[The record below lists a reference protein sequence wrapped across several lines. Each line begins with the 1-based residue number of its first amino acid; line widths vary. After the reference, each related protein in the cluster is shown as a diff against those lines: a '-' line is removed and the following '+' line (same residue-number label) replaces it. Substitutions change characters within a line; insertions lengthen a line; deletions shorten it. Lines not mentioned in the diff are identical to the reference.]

1 MKSILIAIQVLGVL
15 LFALNQK
22 QDIKITH
29 DAPASMK
36 PGEEAVVTITLDKSD
51 VMGFAKYQL
60 SADNGI
66 TVELVEGA
74 GASFTFNNQV
84 AKLIWM
90 SLPSD
95 GRITLKLRLKAA
107 EGALGGL
114 RINQRF
120 SYIYNNER
128 KNYDA
133 PPHDIMVGDGA
144 ALSAKRIQ
152 ESIADK
158 SKNLQAQVYTQ
169 RKLKSTGINQW
180 RVDIEIDKNQ
190 LMGFAKI
197 EETVPEGYT
206 VIDLKSSDAVFSVDN
221 EAVKYMWYDFPESD
235 VVTVSYKLLPLIAM
249 EGERPTISGTFSFL
263 KDDETISI
271 AIGEDIQFEGQD
283 GEEMAHSAVK
293 ESEKSDISDDE
304 IVAELEESLKEEASI
319 SAIAKSEEDI
329 ADAQEIPE
337 PAKPAAPATTTPAKE
352 APKTEKAVEKKVTA
366 KQDPEPEQKPKT
378 TTEKAYT
385 DANIVDVPLPE
396 TGVFY
401 RVQIAAGKNNLQP
414 KVFSKL
420 YHFDEGFKLESHGSW
435 LKYTTGHHQVYKAA
449 RNDRERIKTAYTK
462 FQGPFVTAYN
472 DGVRITVQ
480 EALMITSQKW
490 VP

>member
-1 MKSILIAIQVLGVL
+1 MMKSFFIAIQVVGVL
-15 LFALNQK
+15 IFALNQK

-29 DAPASMK
+29 DAPAAMK
-36 PGEEAVVTITLDKSD
+36 PGEEAVVSITLDKSD

-60 SADNGI
+60 SADNGVV
-66 TVELVEGA
+66 VELIEGA

-95 GRITLKLRLKAA
+95 QKINLKLRIKAE
-107 EGALGGL
+107 EGALGAL

-133 PPHDIMVGDGA
+133 PPHDVMVGEGA

-158 SKNLQAQVYTQ
+158 TKNLEAKVNTE
-169 RKLKSTGINQW
+169 RKVTSTGINQW
-180 RVDIEIDKNQ
+180 RVDIEVDKEQ

-197 EETVPEGYT
+197 EETVPAGYT
-206 VIDLKSSDAVFSVDN
+206 VIDLKSSDALFSVDN
-221 EAVKYMWYDFPESD
+221 EEVKYIWYDFPESD
-235 VVTVSYKLLPLIAM
+235 KVTVSYKLLPLIAM
-249 EGERPTISGTFSFL
+249 EGERPSINGSFSFL
-263 KDDETISI
+263 KDDETVTVE
-271 AIGEDIQFEGQD
+271 IGSDAEFFREDQ
-283 GEEMAHSAVK
+283 EETTAPLAATDT
-293 ESEKSDISDDE
+293 EADQLDAEE
-304 IVAELEESLKEEASI
+304 IVAELEETIEEDEPEKIIEEALEEMAEAQHIPTPDKPSTVKGTQTSTAVQENVKKEKEKEE
-319 SAIAKSEEDI
+319 
-329 ADAQEIPE
+329 
-337 PAKPAAPATTTPAKE
+337 
-352 APKTEKAVEKKVTA
+352 
-366 KQDPEPEQKPKT
+366 PKT

-385 DANIVDVPLPE
+385 DANIVDVPQPE
-396 TGVFY
+396 TGIFY

-414 KVFSKL
+414 KVFNKL
-420 YHFDEGFKLESHGSW
+420 YRFDEGFKLENHKGW
-435 LKYTTGHHQVYKAA
+435 FKYTTGHHQVYKAA
-449 RNDRERIKTAYTK
+449 RNDRERIKEAYTK